1 MGRNCAVGRSGW
13 GGPSRGWWRCVLLG
27 AAVLGVVCGCVLPP
41 VTLGTIFL
49 RPTEEMVGKPAD
61 YGYDYE
67 EAYVPVAEGRVVCT
81 WHVKAENAKGIV
93 VVIPGS
99 DRNKS
104 RYLIGL
110 PVFVP
115 YGYDVILMDYE
126 GFGDSTSGPPDLA
139 RLCEDGC
146 AVVAHARTLHPNVI
160 AFGVSTG
167 GPTAV
172 RAALEQ
178 DVAAVIL
185 EAPLVL
191 EAQIELYLR
200 AIGQVR
206 ESLWNLANIWVRPQI
221 PPCFDIATTIA
232 EVRAPKLI
240 LHSVDDDVVPFA
252 AGLTLYALAPE
263 PKALVPLSGGHGK
276 MIEEDPD
283 GYAATIVGWL
293 DGVVGE

>member
-1 MGRNCAVGRSGW
+1 MGRNCAVGQSGS
-13 GGPSRGWWRCVLLG
+13 GGLPGGGGHRVLLG
-27 AAVLGVVCGCVLPP
+27 GVALAVLCGCVLPP

-67 EAYVPVAEGRVVCT
+67 EAYVPVAEGRAVST

-99 DRNKS
+99 DSNKS

-126 GFGDSTSGPPDLA
+126 GFGDSTAGPPDLT

-191 EAQIELYLR
+191 EAEVELYLR
-200 AIGQVR
+200 AIGLAH
-206 ESLWNLANIWVRPQI
+206 ESLWNLANLWVRPQI
-221 PPCFDIATTIA
+221 PPCFDIAADIGGV
-232 EVRAPKLI
+232 EVPKLI

-276 MIEEDPD
+276 MIEEDPH
-283 GYAATIVGWL
+283 GYTATIVSWL
-293 DGVVGE
+293 DEVVGG

>member
-1 MGRNCAVGRSGW
+1 MGRNCAAGRA
-13 GGPSRGWWRCVLLG
+13 GGGIMPRGGARPVLLG
-27 AAVLGVVCGCVLPP
+27 GAVLAVVCGCVLPP
-41 VTLGTIFL
+41 ITLGTIFL

-61 YGYDYE
+61 YGYAYE
-67 EAYVPVAEGRVVCT
+67 EVYVPVAEGRAVCT
-81 WHVKAENAKGIV
+81 WHVQAENAKGIV

-126 GFGDSTSGPPDLA
+126 GFGESTDGPPDLT

-191 EAQIELYLR
+191 EAEVELYLR
-200 AIGQVR
+200 AIGVAH
-206 ESLWNLANIWVRPQI
+206 ESLWHLANLWVQPQI
-221 PPCFDIATTIA
+221 PPCFDIAADIGRV
-232 EVRAPKLI
+232 EAPKLI
-240 LHSVDDDVVPFA
+240 LHSVDDEVVPFT

-263 PKALVPLSGGHGK
+263 PKALVPLSGGHGA
-276 MIEEDPD
+276 MVELDPEW
-283 GYAATIVGWL
+283 YAATIVNWL
-293 DGVVGE
+293 DEVLAE